1 MYPQIEV
8 LLFLKQSGRMID
20 RLRTQMAV
28 NGREMLDG
36 LRSSLWVFAG
46 AMTINVTGYLYHFM
60 LARLIR
66 PADYSLL
73 VALLAL
79 AGPLTSSLGPL
90 RMLFAERI
98 ASAPAAQHPH
108 LIRLTLRQS
117 AQWAVGVAGL
127 LALILLAGGRL
138 IQAFLDIPDLS
149 QLLLIALLLE
159 ANLAYGAISGIVQ
172 GLERFVALGVSSMLL
187 GLVQLGVGVGLTLA
201 GFGVLGALSGVPAG
215 LLGAA
220 LVCAIPVMAAARQPA
235 APSPALPKAV
245 LPYFSYLLINRLV
258 LSLLINVDVIMARR
272 LFDANTAG
280 LYAAL
285 SVLGKIALYLPG
297 AVTVVLFPKI
307 VHQLGGEGRPLR
319 VMLPSLALSLGTS
332 ALVPLAFALAPGL
345 LVSLLFGAQYVGL
358 EPVVWQYGLAMLPLV
373 VTRVLVP
380 YFLASRS
387 VAFTL
392 LVGAATAA
400 EVGLM
405 TLFPNGLSSFTL
417 IVGGVNLA
425 LAACLVALAFSQ
437 QAGAGP
443 VAPAGSG
450 EMPGDRPL

>member
-46 AMTINVTGYLYHFM
+46 AMTINVTGYLYHFV

-138 IQAFLDIPDLS
+138 IQAFLDVPDLS

-187 GLVQLGVGVGLTLA
+187 GLALA